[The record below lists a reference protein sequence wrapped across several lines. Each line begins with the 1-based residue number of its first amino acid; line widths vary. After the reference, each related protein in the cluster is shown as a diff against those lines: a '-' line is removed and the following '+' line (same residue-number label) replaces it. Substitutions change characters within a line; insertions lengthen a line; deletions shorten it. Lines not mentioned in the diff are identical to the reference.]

1 MIPRII
7 EFNNKKLVINQNLE
21 YKYAGEV
28 WDAALVLVYFLLNK
42 KSEIVINLKD
52 KIILELGAGTG
63 ILGLTTGLLSAKKV
77 VLTDK
82 EGCTKLLKENYEL
95 NKNLF
100 NDNFECEIKELD
112 WLIDKDKYNIVDKF
126 DFIIGSDLVWNPN
139 LREGLVNTIKYFLN
153 SKDDTQAIFSF
164 QIRDKEIEKFFNLF
178 EKDKFIIEKLPDNL
192 YDENFFSEDIIIVR
206 IKKK

>member
-1 MIPRII
+1 M
-7 EFNNKKLVINQNLE
+7 Q
-21 YKYAGEV
+21 
-28 WDAALVLVYFLLNK
+28 
-42 KSEIVINLKD
+42 
-52 KIILELGAGTG
+52 
-63 ILGLTTGLLSAKKV
+63 
-77 VLTDK
+77 
-82 EGCTKLLKENYEL
+82 ENYEL
-95 NKNLF
+95 NKILF

-153 SKDDTQAIFSF
+153 SKENTQAIFSF

>member
-7 EFNNKKLVINQNLE
+7 EYNNKKLVINQNSE

-28 WDAALVLVYFLLNK
+28 WDAALVLVYFLINK
-42 KSEIVINLKD
+42 KSEIIINLKD

-63 ILGLTTGLLSAKKV
+63 ILGLTTGLLEAKKV

-82 EGCTKLLKENYEL
+82 GGCTKLMKENYEL

-100 NDNFECEIKELD
+100 NNNFECEIKELD
-112 WLIDKDKYNIVDKF
+112 WLIEEDKKNINEKF
-126 DFIIGSDLVWNPN
+126 DYIIGSDLVWNPK

-153 SKDDTQAIFSF
+153 SKENTQALLSF
-164 QIRDKEIEKFFNLF
+164 QIRDKEIQNFFNLF
-178 EKDKFIIEKLPDNL
+178 QKDKYIIEKLPDNL

>member
-7 EFNNKKLVINQNLE
+7 EYNNKKLVINQNSE

-28 WDAALVLVYFLLNK
+28 WDAALVLIYFLINK

-63 ILGLTTGLLSAKKV
+63 ILGLTTGLLEAKKV

-82 EGCTKLLKENYEL
+82 GGCTTLIKENYEL

-112 WLIDKDKYNIVDKF
+112 WLIEEDKKNIDDKF
-126 DFIIGSDLVWNPN
+126 DYIIGSDLVWNPK
-139 LREGLVNTIKYFLN
+139 LREGLANTIKYFLN
-153 SKDDTQAIFSF
+153 SKENTQAILSF
-164 QIRDKEIEKFFNLF
+164 QIRDKEIQNFFNLF
-178 EKDKFIIEKLPDNL
+178 QKDKYIIEKLPDNL

>member
-1 MIPRII
+1 MSFGFDI
-7 EFNNKKLVINQNLE
+7 K
-21 YKYAGEV
+21 
-28 WDAALVLVYFLLNK
+28 
-42 KSEIVINLKD
+42 
-52 KIILELGAGTG
+52 
-63 ILGLTTGLLSAKKV
+63 LTTGLLNAKKV

-82 EGCTKLLKENYEL
+82 EGCTKLLQENYEL
-95 NKNLF
+95 NKILF

-153 SKDDTQAIFSF
+153 SKENTQAIFSF

>member
-7 EFNNKKLVINQNLE
+7 EYNNKKLVINQNSE

-28 WDAALVLVYFLLNK
+28 WDAALVLIYFLINK

-63 ILGLTTGLLSAKKV
+63 ILGLTTGLLEAKKV

-82 EGCTKLLKENYEL
+82 GGCTKLIKENYEL

-112 WLIDKDKYNIVDKF
+112 WLIEEDKKNIDDKF
-126 DFIIGSDLVWNPN
+126 DYIIGSDLVWNPK
-139 LREGLVNTIKYFLN
+139 LREGLANTIKYFLN
-153 SKDDTQAIFSF
+153 SKENTQAILSF
-164 QIRDKEIEKFFNLF
+164 QIRDKEIQNFFNLF
-178 EKDKFIIEKLPDNL
+178 QKDKYIIEKLPDNL

>member
-1 MIPRII
+1 M
-7 EFNNKKLVINQNLE
+7 
-21 YKYAGEV
+21 
-28 WDAALVLVYFLLNK
+28 
-42 KSEIVINLKD
+42 
-52 KIILELGAGTG
+52 
-63 ILGLTTGLLSAKKV
+63 
-77 VLTDK
+77 
-82 EGCTKLLKENYEL
+82 KENYEL

-153 SKDDTQAIFSF
+153 SKENTQAIFSF

-178 EKDKFIIEKLPDNL
+178 EKDKFIIEQLPDNL